1 MKKTNRN
8 LKGNLLILT
17 TVLLGM
23 SFALIGCGF
32 LDSNSQP
39 EIDIIID
46 DPSIYVDDLTI
57 VPVNITDPDVD
68 NTHVINAY
76 SDNPEV
82 VTVSVDDTSV
92 TIFGIAV
99 GSTVVTVSVT
109 DDSGQDNDTS
119 TPLRFPVTVN
129 DLIDRGACSVGTT
142 LTPGESCSYGRDP
155 FGEADIVFYVL
166 KNGRACLKRGDKKLC
181 VNSHIEQD
189 DFFGTNFA
197 AKKNPDGSWTIEAV
211 PWLFNIRRISRI
223 LTILT

>member
-1 MKKTNRN
+1 MTTRSIV
-8 LKGNLLILT
+8 LKNAGQNTQIVSLVLT
-17 TVLLGM
+17 
-23 SFALIGCGF
+23 FALFTLIGCGF
-32 LDSNSQP
+32 LDSNSEP
-39 EIDIIID
+39 EIDLIID

-57 VPVNITDPDVD
+57 VTVNITDPDVD
-68 NTHVINAY
+68 DTHIINAF

-92 TIFGIAV
+92 TIIGITV

-109 DDSGQDNDTS
+109 DDSGEDNDTS
-119 TPLRFPVTVN
+119 TPLKFNVIVN
-129 DLIDRGACSVGTT
+129 ALINKGACSVGTT

-189 DFFGTNFA
+189 EFFGTNFSA
-197 AKKNPDGSWTIEAV
+197 IKNPDNSWTIKSV
-211 PWLFNIRRISRI
+211 PWLFTN
-223 LTILT
+223 